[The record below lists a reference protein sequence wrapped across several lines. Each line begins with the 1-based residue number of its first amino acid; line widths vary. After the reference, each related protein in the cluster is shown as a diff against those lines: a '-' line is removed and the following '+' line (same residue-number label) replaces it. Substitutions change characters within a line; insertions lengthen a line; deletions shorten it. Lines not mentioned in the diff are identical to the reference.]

1 MKTPPEIV
9 IEVDT
14 KADLGKHEGLLDLY
28 MREKTQDLL
37 DSGVK
42 KVIWFTTADKKVMY
56 AEKDKKWFITGWD
69 EDIELMDGIILNLG
83 KLIEGEGIE
92 I

>member
-1 MKTPPEIV
+1 
-9 IEVDT
+9 
-14 KADLGKHEGLLDLY
+14 
-28 MREKTQDLL
+28 
-37 DSGVK
+37 
-42 KVIWFTTADKKVMY
+42 MY